1 MVCVLFKSCQ
11 CGRTMGTLQ
20 PCKNLAVYE
29 KSKVVKWKG
38 IELVESGIYPK
49 LSSFK
54 DDYIDEI
61 RKELESF
68 FPQAGDVNRGRLD
81 TTIFNPLNQNN
92 WPDQPDSMKSYQP
105 RSIEK
110 IAKLFKIPYTQEL
123 QTEFSSLVKKI
134 LLEAIPTDDNDEEI
148 GDAVA
153 NYVTNHPSLQSPTK
167 KLKLASEQKNF
178 FCEFKE
184 SDPIQFWVS
193 VLFRFSMS
201 RELETLIKSTIIIPS
216 SSADAERGIHKSYNG
231 L

>member
-1 MVCVLFKSCQ
+1 MVCVVFKSCQ
-11 CGRTMGTLQ
+11 CGRTIGTLQ

-49 LSSFK
+49 LSTFK
-54 DDYIDEI
+54 DDYLDEI

-68 FPQAGDVNRGRLD
+68 FPQAGDRNRGRLD

-92 WPDQPDSMKSYQP
+92 WPDKPDAMKSYQP

-134 LLEAIPTDDNDEEI
+134 LLEAIPSDDHDEESPVEI
-148 GDAVA
+148 SDNVA
-153 NYVTNHPSLQSPTK
+153 SYVTNHPSQSPTK
-167 KLKLASEQKNF
+167 KLKLSPEQNNF
-178 FCEFKE
+178 YCQYKGAFTNYLNKIWPPPPHCEPFYYIRVIE
-184 SDPIQFWVS
+184 
-193 VLFRFSMS
+193 
-201 RELETLIKSTIIIPS
+201 
-216 SSADAERGIHKSYNG
+216 
-231 L
+231 